1 MSYHEE
7 DNNAGKILI
16 AALAGAGAGIL
27 AGILLAPDTG
37 SATRENWKGAAK
49 QYGGQLGE
57 QFNKYSAE
65 LETKFKG
72 LSEKLEDMGVLGA
85 GGALNIGGNWD
96 EIKGKLKQQYAQL
109 TDEDLQYAEGKG
121 DELLGKLQDKLGKG
135 KAEVTK
141 IINDLTGKG
150 ENVADKAKDA
160 VNKGADKAKDLAD
173 KGADKAQDLGN
184 KGADAAK
191 DAANHAS

>member
-1 MSYHEE
+1 MSYREE
-7 DNNAGKILI
+7 DNNAGKILL
-16 AALAGAGAGIL
+16 AALAGASAGII
-27 AGILLAPDTG
+27 AGILLAPDKG
-37 SATRENWKGAAK
+37 SATLENWKGTAK

-57 QFNKYSAE
+57 QFNKYSAD

-85 GGALNIGGNWD
+85 GGALNITGNWD

-109 TDEDLQYAEGKG
+109 TDEDLTFAEGKG

-135 KAEVTK
+135 KSEVTK
-141 IINDLTGKG
+141 IINDLVGKG
-150 ENVADKAKDA
+150 DDVADKAKDA
-160 VNKGADKAKDLAD
+160 VDKGADKAKNAVD
-173 KGADKAQDLGN
+173 

-191 DAANHAS
+191 DAANRAS

>member
-1 MSYHEE
+1 MSYHED
-7 DNNAGKILI
+7 DNNAGKILL

-27 AGILLAPDTG
+27 AGILLAPDKG
-37 SATRENWKGAAK
+37 SATLENWKGTAK
-49 QYGGQLGE
+49 QYGNQLGD
-57 QFNKYSAE
+57 QFNKYSSE

-72 LSEKLEDMGVLGA
+72 LSDKLEDMGILGA

-109 TDEDLQYAEGKG
+109 TDEDLHYADGKG

-150 ENVADKAKDA
+150 ENVADKVADKTDDVADKAKDA
-160 VNKGADKAKDLAD
+160 ADKGADKAKDAF
-173 KGADKAQDLGN
+173 N
-184 KGADAAK
+184 KGADAVK
-191 DAANHAS
+191 DAANRLS